1 MHLVPKDSRRAPRA
15 SSAGAAW
22 LLLPLLASAQ
32 GNKPLIDND
41 RVTVWD
47 VTWEKNQ
54 PSFTGTGDR
63 DAVTVYLSGGD
74 FKTTAPDGKSRTITH
89 KTGEAVFRPKGARP
103 SETWVG
109 TGTPPRTTEIALTD
123 SDKRPAANTSGYPLA
138 FPRPGTKN
146 LIDNDRVFVWD
157 SRWQP
162 GVPTSMHFHDKDVV
176 VSYLED
182 GDLTSIAPDGK
193 TVVNPYKFGV
203 IRFTAGNRSHKEVL
217 TKGTQRAI
225 IVELK

>member
-1 MHLVPKDSRRAPRA
+1 MMKLMRMRI
-15 SSAGAAW
+15 AGL

-32 GNKPLIDND
+32 GNKPIIDND

-54 PSFTGTGDR
+54 PGFTASSDH

-74 FKTTAPDGKSRTITH
+74 FKVGPSGAVTH
-89 KTGEAVFRPKGARP
+89 KTGEAVYRPKGTRMT
-103 SETWVG
+103 ETWVG
-109 TGTPPRTTEIALTD
+109 TGTPPHTTEIALKDPQT
-123 SDKRPAANTSGYPLA
+123 PPVPNTSDYPLA
-138 FPRPGTKN
+138 FPRVGSKK
-146 LIDNDRVFVWD
+146 LIDNDRILVWD
-157 SRWQP
+157 HRWQP
-162 GVPTSMHFHDKDVV
+162 GVPTVMHFHDKDVV

-182 GDLTSIAPDGK
+182 GDLTSITPDGK
-193 TVVNPYKFGV
+193 SVVNPYKSGM
-203 IRFTAGNRSHKEVL
+203 IRFNYGNRSHKEVL

>member
-1 MHLVPKDSRRAPRA
+1 MMMLVKLRI
-15 SSAGAAW
+15 AGL
-22 LLLPLLASAQ
+22 LLLPLLGPAQ
-32 GNKPLIDND
+32 SNKPIIDND

-54 PSFTGTGDR
+54 PGFAAAGDH
-63 DAVTVYLSGGD
+63 DAVTVYLVGGD
-74 FKTTAPDGKSRTITH
+74 FKTPSGIVTR
-89 KTGEAVFRPKGARP
+89 KTGDAVFRPKGARA

-109 TGTPPRTTEIALTD
+109 TGTAPRTAEIALKD
-123 SDKRPAANTSGYPLA
+123 SDKRPPANTSGNPLA
-138 FPRPGTKN
+138 FPRPGTKK

-157 SRWQP
+157 SRWTP

-182 GDLTSIAPDGK
+182 GDLTSIAPDDT